1 MEAKQ
6 QKYSWRNRGHPSRDW
21 TLGVTME
28 LLLIVRDVTVVR
40 RKTVLI
46 LRRCLLKYLGLR
58 VRPSATY
65 PPPLYNIHTNTA
77 KG

>member
-1 MEAKQ
+1 
-6 QKYSWRNRGHPSRDW
+6 
-21 TLGVTME
+21 ME